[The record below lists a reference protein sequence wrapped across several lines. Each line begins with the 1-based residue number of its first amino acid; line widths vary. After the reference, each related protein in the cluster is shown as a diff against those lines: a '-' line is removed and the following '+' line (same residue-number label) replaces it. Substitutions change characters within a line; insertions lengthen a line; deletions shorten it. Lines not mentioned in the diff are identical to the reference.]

1 MRNFLTPSRSL
12 AVAEQGM
19 AATSHPAATLAA
31 VEILREGGNAVDA
44 AVAAVAMQCVVEPAM
59 TGLGGDCFALYAPK
73 SGLPIALNGSG
84 RSPAAIDPGRLASLS
99 QIAPSSVDAVTIP
112 GAVASWCMLIDD
124 YGSLPLDRIFKP
136 AIDAARNGFRITPRV
151 ARDWQR
157 FRERLESNEAA
168 SAHFLPGGAAAQ
180 IGEKR
185 ADPVLANTLEKI
197 AGNGAKAFYEGEI
210 AEELA
215 RELRRLGG
223 SHAAEDFAAH
233 RSDYV
238 APVFASYRGHDVY
251 ECPPNGQGIIA
262 LIILRLLSGFNLREL
277 SEADRIHVLAEATKA
292 AYRRRDIYF
301 GDLAAMKHDPAS
313 FLCEQNIT
321 ALRDRI
327 DMQKASPAQLWDEI
341 EHRDTVY
348 VCVVDRERNAIS
360 LINSLFNPFGSGI
373 YVPKVGILLHNRGS
387 SFRTQPGLTNSIAP
401 RKRPMHTIIPGMVV
415 KDGRS
420 IMPFGVMG
428 GHYQATG
435 HAAFLSNVFDLGL
448 DIQAAA
454 ETPRSFAIDGVLQL
468 EATIA
473 REIGENLAA
482 RGHKLTWMQ
491 DPLGGSQA
499 IQIDHERGVLLGSS
513 DHRKDGLA
521 LGF

>member
-12 AVAEQGM
+12 AVAEKAM
-19 AATSHPAATLAA
+19 VATSHPVATMAA
-31 VEILREGGNAVDA
+31 VEILRDGGNAVDA
-44 AVAAVAMQCVVEPAM
+44 AVAAVAVQGVVEPAM
-59 TGLGGDCFALYAPK
+59 TGVGGDCFALYAPK
-73 SGLPIALNGSG
+73 AGLPIALNGSG
-84 RSPAAIDPGRLASLS
+84 RSPAVIDTDRIASLS
-99 QIAPSSVDAVTIP
+99 QIAPASADAVTIP
-112 GAVASWCMLIDD
+112 GAVASWCMLIDK
-124 YGSLPLDRIFKP
+124 YGSMPLDRIFYP
-136 AIDAARNGFRITPRV
+136 AIEAARDGFRVTPRV

-168 SAHFLPGGAAAQ
+168 NAHFLPDGVVAKT
-180 IGEKR
+180 GEKR
-185 ADPVLANTLEKI
+185 ADPALARTFEKI
-197 AGNGAKAFYEGEI
+197 AQNGVRAFYEGEV
-210 AEELA
+210 AEEIV

-223 SHAAEDFAAH
+223 SHEAEDFAAH

-238 APVFASYRGHDVY
+238 APVSASYCGHDVY
-251 ECPPNGQGIIA
+251 ECPPNGQGVIA
-262 LIILRLLSGFNLREL
+262 LMILRIISGFNLREL

-301 GDLAAMKHDPAS
+301 GDLAAMKNDPAS
-313 FLCEQNIT
+313 FLSDRNIS
-321 ALRDRI
+321 AIRDRI
-327 DMQKASPAQLWDEI
+327 DMGKASPAPLWDEI

-348 VCVVDRERNAIS
+348 VCVVDRDRNAIS

-373 YVPKVGILLHNRGS
+373 YVQKVGVLLHNRGH
-387 SFRTQPGLTNSIAP
+387 SFRTQPGQVNSIAP

-420 IMPFGVMG
+420 VMPFGVMG

-435 HAAFLSNVFDLGL
+435 HAAFLSNVFALGL
-448 DIQAAA
+448 DIQAAS
-454 ETPRSFAIDGVLQL
+454 ELPRSFAIDGSLQL
-468 EATIA
+468 EATIS
-473 REIGENLAA
+473 RNVGEDLAS
-482 RGHKLTWMQ
+482 RGHKLMWMQ

-521 LGF
+521 MGF